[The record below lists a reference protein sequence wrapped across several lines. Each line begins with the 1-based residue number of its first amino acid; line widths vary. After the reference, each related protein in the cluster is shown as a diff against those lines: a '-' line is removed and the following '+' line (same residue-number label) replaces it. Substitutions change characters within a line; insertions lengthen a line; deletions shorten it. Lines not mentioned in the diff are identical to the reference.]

1 MANEALQLEL
11 NAAPSIVSGAAVIF
25 NTVVYANGNIGYDNA
40 TGVITLQEAGRY
52 EFAWWTSTQTSAI
65 PYGVS
70 FALSSSQGDLLRG
83 NSPIKTGEVVGF
95 GIIDASTVPVTV
107 QLINDGGM
115 TTFLSQPVPLQAS
128 LVVARID
135 MEAGATGAT
144 GATGSTGPTGADG
157 ADGATGPTGPTGAD
171 GATGPTGPTGAD
183 GADGATGPTGSTG
196 ADGATGPTG
205 PTGADGADGA
215 TGPTGPTG
223 ADGADGATG
232 STGPTGADGATG
244 PTGPTGA
251 DGADGVDGATGPTG
265 PTGADG
271 AAGAT
276 GSTGPTGAD
285 GATGP
290 TGPTG
295 ADGADGATG
304 PTGPTGADGADG
316 ATGPTG
322 PTGPTGADGAA
333 GADGATG
340 PTGPTPTQTSFFAF
354 QDTGTYTL
362 ELLTNGGTPVDL
374 NTEVSSPDIT
384 PIAGDTQFQ
393 VAESGT
399 YLVSYSVDVTV
410 DNPPLGAA
418 ISAGAPPTPTVY
430 QPSITDSASGEDLL
444 SASLTCLIQLTAGD
458 VISLILFGATGNIA
472 TLSQGASLTIIRL
485 S

>member
-251 DGADGVDGATGPTG
+251 DGADG
-265 PTGADG
+265 
-271 AAGAT
+271 
-276 GSTGPTGAD
+276 
-285 GATGP
+285 
-290 TGPTG
+290 
-295 ADGADGATG
+295 ATG